1 MPNEDIQRIY
11 KKLEEISEKVAG
23 IGVTCP
29 AREKRLDD
37 IEKRLREQ
45 EAFRNKSLGIFA
57 IVSIIIGSI
66 GAFIFSVIKKF
77 LAVQ

>member
-1 MPNEDIQRIY
+1 MDEQRILD
-11 KKLEEISEKVAG
+11 KLDEISEKLAS
-23 IGVTCP
+23 IGATCP

-57 IVSIIIGSI
+57 IVSVIIGSI
-66 GAFIFSVIKKF
+66 GAFIFSIIKKF
-77 LAVQ
+77 ISVS